1 EMSACRPCLRQAG
14 RSIIRDHCL
23 GRTDHSIAV
32 EIKLEARL
40 ERLQRIVTPRHNADS
55 VRKVIAAAVGN
66 RNRVLVGAAVLPG
79 TLVPAR
85 RRLRSDW
92 GPAAELSAGI
102 VHAAEF

>member
-1 EMSACRPCLRQAG
+1 MSACRPCLRQAG

-32 EIKLEARL
+32 EIELEARL
-40 ERLQRIVTPRHNADS
+40 ERLQGIVTPRHNADR
-55 VRKVIAAAVGN
+55 VRKVIAAAVSV
-66 RNRVLVGAAVLPG
+66 RYHVLIGAAILPG
-79 TLVPAR
+79 NLVPAR

-92 GPAAELSAGI
+92 GPGAELAGRK